1 MIIVICEI
9 IETCQS
15 IFVGMYD
22 MIYDMYDDTCDYFM
36 IYGCLFVNSLG
47 MVSVL
52 IVYVYTC

>member
-1 MIIVICEI
+1 
-9 IETCQS
+9 
-15 IFVGMYD
+15 